1 MTNMRASAARRRNKP
16 LKPHNRS
23 RLAALALAAA
33 LVGSLF
39 LSSCGKEKSQS
50 PQQVPQEQ
58 TAAVNV
64 NYGISN
70 PWDSLMPYY
79 SVSGSNYARIIYD
92 KLYDRLA
99 YVQADGTCQPRAAER
114 WESADDG
121 YSIVFFL
128 NQKAAFH
135 DGTPVTAQHWV
146 DTITLVTNPACQTL
160 GRTTFAGL
168 AGTDETGAAVAGEK
182 LGVEA
187 VDEYTL
193 KLTFTSP
200 TLPEEFLVDKN
211 RDIYVLPTHLLQ
223 DIPPEEL
230 MTDDFWLAPVGSG
243 PCQYVSEVSGSTLVL
258 KSNQNYQ
265 LGAPGFDT
273 LTITVM
279 DKANLLTALIAGD
292 LDYYTFGG
300 SVSEENRPVAEKAGF
315 TVQAGEVPS
324 TFYELMI
331 NNESIASADLR
342 HAIEK
347 ALEAYDALTDAQKTL
362 VSKEDKTLL
371 DNAVAAYKA
380 LLDAQNTAQ
389 GDTATDPGRNDDG
402 QSSAAFDW
410 TIVWTVLGILAAAAV
425 IFGLSRW
432 FLAAKRN
439 REKK

>member
-1 MTNMRASAARRRNKP
+1 MKS
-16 LKPHNRS
+16 HNRS

-50 PQQVPQEQ
+50 PQQAPQEQ

-182 LGVEA
+182 WGW
-187 VDEYTL
+187 
-193 KLTFTSP
+193 
-200 TLPEEFLVDKN
+200 
-211 RDIYVLPTHLLQ
+211 RRW
-223 DIPPEEL
+223 
-230 MTDDFWLAPVGSG
+230 M
-243 PCQYVSEVSGSTLVL
+243 ST
-258 KSNQNYQ
+258 
-265 LGAPGFDT
+265 P
-273 LTITVM
+273 
-279 DKANLLTALIAGD
+279 
-292 LDYYTFGG
+292 
-300 SVSEENRPVAEKAGF
+300 
-315 TVQAGEVPS
+315 
-324 TFYELMI
+324 
-331 NNESIASADLR
+331 
-342 HAIEK
+342 
-347 ALEAYDALTDAQKTL
+347 
-362 VSKEDKTLL
+362 
-371 DNAVAAYKA
+371 
-380 LLDAQNTAQ
+380 
-389 GDTATDPGRNDDG
+389 
-402 QSSAAFDW
+402 
-410 TIVWTVLGILAAAAV
+410 
-425 IFGLSRW
+425 
-432 FLAAKRN
+432 
-439 REKK
+439 

>member
-1 MTNMRASAARRRNKP
+1 M
-16 LKPHNRS
+16 KPHNRS

-168 AGTDETGAAVAGEK
+168 AGTDETEVQK
-182 LGVEA
+182 MLGHESLGMGYRYMSL
-187 VDEYTL
+187 DE
-193 KLTFTSP
+193 
-200 TLPEEFLVDKN
+200 D
-211 RDIYVLPTHLLQ
+211 VL
-223 DIPPEEL
+223 
-230 MTDDFWLAPVGSG
+230 
-243 PCQYVSEVSGSTLVL
+243 
-258 KSNQNYQ
+258 
-265 LGAPGFDT
+265 
-273 LTITVM
+273 
-279 DKANLLTALIAGD
+279 
-292 LDYYTFGG
+292 
-300 SVSEENRPVAEKAGF
+300 R
-315 TVQAGEVPS
+315 
-324 TFYELMI
+324 
-331 NNESIASADLR
+331 
-342 HAIEK
+342 
-347 ALEAYDALTDAQKTL
+347 
-362 VSKEDKTLL
+362 EDQ
-371 DNAVAAYKA
+371 AAYER
-380 LLDAQNTAQ
+380 L
-389 GDTATDPGRNDDG
+389 
-402 QSSAAFDW
+402 
-410 TIVWTVLGILAAAAV
+410 ILRA
-425 IFGLSRW
+425 
-432 FLAAKRN
+432 
-439 REKK
+439 

>member
-135 DGTPVTAQHWV
+135 DGTPVTAQHPG
-146 DTITLVTNPACQTL
+146 DQSRLPDPGPHHLCRP
-160 GRTTFAGL
+160 GRHR
-168 AGTDETGAAVAGEK
+168 
-182 LGVEA
+182 
-187 VDEYTL
+187 
-193 KLTFTSP
+193 
-200 TLPEEFLVDKN
+200 
-211 RDIYVLPTHLLQ
+211 RDR
-223 DIPPEEL
+223 
-230 MTDDFWLAPVGSG
+230 GRCG
-243 PCQYVSEVSGSTLVL
+243 RG
-258 KSNQNYQ
+258 
-265 LGAPGFDT
+265 
-273 LTITVM
+273 
-279 DKANLLTALIAGD
+279 
-292 LDYYTFGG
+292 
-300 SVSEENRPVAEKAGF
+300 KAG
-315 TVQAGEVPS
+315 G
-324 TFYELMI
+324 
-331 NNESIASADLR
+331 
-342 HAIEK
+342 
-347 ALEAYDALTDAQKTL
+347 
-362 VSKEDKTLL
+362 
-371 DNAVAAYKA
+371 
-380 LLDAQNTAQ
+380 
-389 GDTATDPGRNDDG
+389 GGG
-402 QSSAAFDW
+402 
-410 TIVWTVLGILAAAAV
+410 G
-425 IFGLSRW
+425 
-432 FLAAKRN
+432 
-439 REKK
+439 

>member
-331 NNESIASADLR
+331 DQQR
-342 HAIEK
+342 VHCQRGPPPCHRK
-347 ALEAYDALTDAQKTL
+347 
-362 VSKEDKTLL
+362 
-371 DNAVAAYKA
+371 
-380 LLDAQNTAQ
+380 
-389 GDTATDPGRNDDG
+389 GPG
-402 QSSAAFDW
+402 Q
-410 TIVWTVLGILAAAAV
+410 AAAV
-425 IFGLSRW
+425 PAEQRDPGDGHQLQHPAGHPLFRPQ
-432 FLAAKRN
+432 
-439 REKK
+439 